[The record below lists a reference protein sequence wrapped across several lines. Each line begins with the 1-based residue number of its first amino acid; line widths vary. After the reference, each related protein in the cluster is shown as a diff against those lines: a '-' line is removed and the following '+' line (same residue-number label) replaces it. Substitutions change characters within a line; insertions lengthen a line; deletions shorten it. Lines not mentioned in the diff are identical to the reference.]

1 MDNLDFDIVESLKEV
16 EQRCNTFLN
25 AVNDCGSNV
34 LVGSSSC
41 TSEFQLPFWV
51 LSMDLRKAFDTIN
64 HRSLFDGLKQHG
76 IPEAC
81 IHFVILF

>member
-34 LVGSSSC
+34 LVGSSSWVP
-41 TSEFQLPFWV
+41 PF
-51 LSMDLRKAFDTIN
+51 LRTADFHTPLDAQTTPTTPP
-64 HRSLFDGLKQHG
+64 SLCRGLHSNT
-76 IPEAC
+76 
-81 IHFVILF
+81 